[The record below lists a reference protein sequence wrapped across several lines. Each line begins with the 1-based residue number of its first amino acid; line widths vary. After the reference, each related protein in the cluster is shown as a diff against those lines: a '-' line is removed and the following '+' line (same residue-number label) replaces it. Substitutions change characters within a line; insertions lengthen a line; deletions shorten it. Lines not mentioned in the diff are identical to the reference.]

1 MVFLRLMN
9 GLGGGN
15 PCLHSLGRDQ
25 SHLTNLS
32 RLVASQYA
40 VRSILRYGLA
50 LHLRPRL
57 GWLSLTN
64 TGYHPA
70 QRQPGGILLAHRL
83 WERLPIR
90 TAPLKPSL
98 VQILP
103 MRAFLV
109 HEVLAHHV
117 PRRCTTVRLLS
128 LWSLRVRSATRV
140 GLSRTRV
147 DGGRV
152 TRCCAAVGGEAT
164 AGADR
169 VGRKGLGIDRA
180 GVFGFDGR

>member
-1 MVFLRLMN
+1 MFAFLRQ
-9 GLGGGN
+9 GLIA
-15 PCLHSLGRDQ
+15 
-25 SHLTNLS
+25 SHTNLS

-40 VRSILRYGLA
+40 VRLILRHGLA

-57 GWLSLTN
+57 GWLSPTN
-64 TGYHPA
+64 TGYHPV

-83 WERLPIR
+83 WERLPIH
-90 TAPLKPSL
+90 TAPLEPSL

-103 MRAFLV
+103 MRTLFVL
-109 HEVLAHHV
+109 EILAHHV
-117 PRRCTTVRLLS
+117 PRRFTTVGVLS
-128 LWSLRVRSATRV
+128 LQSLRVRSATRV

-152 TRCCAAVGGEAT
+152 PRCCPAVGGEAA

-169 VGRKGLGIDRA
+169 VGREGLGIDRA